1 MHEDAEIVASVEHEG
16 NKNEKKNYA
25 LEVRNVLRLR
35 IFHRYLLYKL
45 FFTSVYILF
54 YVKPF

>member
-16 NKNEKKNYA
+16 NKNEKKSYA

-35 IFHRYLLYKL
+35 IFHRNLLFKL
-45 FFTSVYILF
+45 FLLLCAFFFI
-54 YVKPF
+54 